1 MLELPPWQ
9 DIVLAIGGVVGVLTK
24 LYALADSQ
32 TVWTRRSSVPNAAF
46 FIPTIAAF
54 VSLELWLTAGTAT
67 ASFLI
72 WCGIAIWRAPEDDD
86 EQ

>member
-9 DIVLAIGGVVGVLTK
+9 DIVLAVGGIVGITTK
-24 LYALADSQ
+24 LYALLDSD
-32 TVWTRRSSVPNAAF
+32 TSWARKSSATNAVF

-54 VSLELWLTAGTAT
+54 ISLGLWLTAGTAT

-72 WCGIAIWRAPEDDD
+72 WTGIAIWRTPEGDKMD
-86 EQ
+86 